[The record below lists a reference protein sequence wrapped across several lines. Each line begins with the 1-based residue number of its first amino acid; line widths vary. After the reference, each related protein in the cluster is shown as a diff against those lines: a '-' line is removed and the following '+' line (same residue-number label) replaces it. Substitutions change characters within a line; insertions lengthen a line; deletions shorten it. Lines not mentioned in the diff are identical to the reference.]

1 MPGGG
6 ARLTQRDIARLAGV
20 SQATV
25 SLVLNR
31 RGDGSARIPQ
41 ETRERVLE
49 VIRATGYVADPAAQ
63 KLVGRRNQLLG
74 VFTYEPVFPTLQ
86 ADFYTPFLLGIEGA
100 AERFGYDLLLFTSAP
115 VTDGRRRIFHE
126 NNRLRLADGCIL
138 LGRTLD
144 RDELGRLVASGYP
157 FVAVGRRDDA
167 GGPVPYVGADY
178 AAATAALV
186 RQAVALGHRRLA
198 FIGPGC
204 GAESSDDRWA
214 GFRIAVEETGVGWI
228 HEPAQ
233 DRDPGEIVDGLLRE
247 GATAALVE
255 DQADAVVLERAA
267 RDRGVAVP
275 GDLSLIALGNPTRP
289 VATDIAFTCFRIPR
303 EEMGRQAVEIL
314 TLVMGGE
321 EQGRQRLLPCEL
333 AEGQTLGPVPDRMPD
348 KRKGRRN

>member
-1 MPGGG
+1 MSGGG

-25 SLVLNR
+25 SLVLNW
-31 RGDGSARIPQ
+31 RGDGSARIPDQ
-41 ETRERVLE
+41 TRERVMQ
-49 VIRATGYVADPAAQ
+49 VIRATGYVADPAARQ
-63 KLVGRRNQLLG
+63 LVGRRNHLLG

-86 ADFYTPFLLGIEGA
+86 ADFYTPFMLGIEAA

-115 VTDGRRRIFHE
+115 VADGRRRIFHE
-126 NNRLRLADGCIL
+126 NNRMRLADGCIL

-144 RDELGRLVASGYP
+144 RDELARLVADRYP

-178 AAATAALV
+178 IDATAALV
-186 RQAVALGHRRLA
+186 RRAVALGHRRLA
-198 FIGPGC
+198 FIGPGG

-214 GFRIAVEETGVGWI
+214 GFRSAVDKAGVDWV
-228 HEPAQ
+228 HEPGEG
-233 DRDPGEIVDGLLRE
+233 RDPGEIVDGLLRA

-275 GDLSLIALGNPTRP
+275 DDLSLIALGNPTRP
-289 VATDIAFTCFRIPR
+289 VATDIDFTCFRIPR

-314 TLVMGGE
+314 TLVMSGQE
-321 EQGRQRLLPCEL
+321 EGRQRLLPCEL
-333 AEGQTLGPVPDRMPD
+333 AEGQTLGPAPG
-348 KRKGRRN
+348 KRKGRRA

>member
-31 RGDGSARIPQ
+31 RGDSSARIPQ
-41 ETRERVLE
+41 ETRDRVLE
-49 VIRATGYVADPAAQ
+49 VIRTTGYVADPAAQ

-74 VFTYEPVFPTLQ
+74 VFTYEPVFPSGQ

-115 VTDGRRRIFHE
+115 VTDGRRRIFHD

-144 RDELGRLVASGYP
+144 RDELARLVAGGYP
-157 FVAVGRRDDA
+157 FVAIGRRDDA

-198 FIGPGC
+198 FVGVGR

-214 GFRIAVEETGVGWI
+214 GFRAAVEEAGVEGI
-228 HEPAQ
+228 HEPVQ
-233 DRDPGEIVDGLLRE
+233 DRDPGDLVDGLLRA
-247 GATAALVE
+247 GVTVALVE
-255 DQADAVVLERAA
+255 DQADAVALERAA

-275 GDLSLIALGNPTRP
+275 DDLSLVALGNPTRP

-303 EEMGRQAVEIL
+303 EEMGRQAVGIL

-321 EQGRQRLLPCEL
+321 EAGRQRLLPCEL
-333 AEGQTLGPVPDRMPD
+333 AEGQTLGPVRD
-348 KRKGRRN
+348 KRKGRRK

>member
-1 MPGGG
+1 MPEGGT
-6 ARLTQRDIARLAGV
+6 RLTQRDIARLAGV

-31 RGDGSARIPQ
+31 RDDGSARIPL

-63 KLVGRRNQLLG
+63 KLVGRRNHLLG
-74 VFTYEPVFPTLQ
+74 VFTTEPVFPTLQ

-144 RDELGRLVASGYP
+144 RDELARLVAGRYP
-157 FVAVGRRDDA
+157 FVAIGRRDDA

-178 AAATAALV
+178 VTATAALV
-186 RQAVALGHRRLA
+186 QQAVALGHRRLA
-198 FIGPGC
+198 FIGPGG

-214 GFRIAVEETGVGWI
+214 GFRAAVDEAGVDWI
-228 HEPAQ
+228 HDIGQ
-233 DRDPGEIVDGLLRE
+233 DADPGDLVDRLLRS
-247 GATAALVE
+247 GATVALVE

-275 GDLSLIALGNPTRP
+275 DDLSLIALGNPTRP
-289 VATDIAFTCFRIPR
+289 VASEVAFTCFRIPR

-314 TLVMGGE
+314 TLVMGGQE
-321 EQGRQRLLPCEL
+321 EGRQRLLPCEL
-333 AEGQTLGPVPDRMPD
+333 AEGQTLGPVPGNG
-348 KRKGRRN
+348 KGRRN

>member
-1 MPGGG
+1 MPGEGV
-6 ARLTQRDIARLAGV
+6 RLTQRDIARLAGV

-31 RGDGSARIPQ
+31 RGDGSVRIPL

-63 KLVGRRNQLLG
+63 KLAGRRNHLLG
-74 VFTYEPVFPTLQ
+74 VFTTEPVFPTLQ

-115 VTDGRRRIFHE
+115 VADGRRRIFHE

-144 RDELGRLVASGYP
+144 RDELAQLVAGRYP
-157 FVAVGRRDDA
+157 FVAIGRRDDA

-178 AAATAALV
+178 ATATAALV

-198 FIGPGC
+198 FIGPAG

-214 GFRIAVEETGVGWI
+214 GFRAAVDAAGVDGI

-233 DRDPGEIVDGLLRE
+233 GRDPGELVDAVLRA
-247 GATAALVE
+247 GATVALIE
-255 DQADAVVLERAA
+255 DQADAVVLEQAA
-267 RDRGVAVP
+267 RDRGLSVP
-275 GDLSLIALGNPTRP
+275 ADLSLVALGNPTRP

-321 EQGRQRLLPCEL
+321 EKGRQRLLPCEL
-333 AEGQTLGPVPDRMPD
+333 AEGQTLGPVPDQ
-348 KRKGRRN
+348 RKGRHK